1 MFSHLPIALTLMALC
16 VTIHAAG
23 VTWALQRLR
32 SVPRVALRFWT
43 STRLFVIVSTWIVLL
58 HLAEISLWAG
68 FYVWRNAMPDRAK
81 SFERLNAALF
91 KHLKMPMQIQ
101 IPRLQIQQ
109 QIRGHLPGR
118 MIRYRTRAIG
128 LDDFGSGARD
138 QIVFAQ
144 RNVAGFGPPSQ
155 RKNRV
160 VLQDHQLRDFLVVVF
175 EFSAMNAL

>member
-68 FYVWRNAMPDRAK
+68 FYVWRNAMPDLA
-81 SFERLNAALF
+81 SAL
-91 KHLKMPMQIQ
+91 
-101 IPRLQIQQ
+101 
-109 QIRGHLPGR
+109 
-118 MIRYRTRAIG
+118 Y
-128 LDDFGSGARD
+128 
-138 QIVFAQ
+138 
-144 RNVAGFGPPSQ
+144 
-155 RKNRV
+155 
-160 VLQDHQLRDFLVVVF
+160 
-175 EFSAMNAL
+175 FSAVTYTTTGYGDLVLLAGWRLVGAVEALTGILMCGWSTGFFFAIVNRLYQDVPEIRRP